1 MSDVAL
7 TLSANGTLR
16 EKDVKRGTKHL
27 LSGQIGPLTLYY
39 AGATAPII
47 SSAMGVVAKSAFKNA
62 QFSDYWTMLLGAIIA
77 ALAGITWFLI
87 FLRWSYQPGHG
98 RGTELTHETNVEV
111 TDAALIVTRGPI
123 RKEIGWSAVK
133 GVKAVEGFTTVE
145 VEGAEAV
152 IIPSQWFEDKPARLA
167 FQHAVSEKAPI

>member
-1 MSDVAL
+1 MSVYA
-7 TLSANGTLR
+7 SAVCASGTLR

-62 QFSDYWTMLLGAIIA
+62 QFSDYWTMLLGAIVA

-98 RGTELTHETNVEV
+98 RGTELTHETSVELTV
-111 TDAALIVTRGPI
+111 DALIVTRGPI
-123 RKEIGWSAVK
+123 RKEIRWQAVK
-133 GVKAVEGFTTVE
+133 GVKAVEGFTTIE
-145 VEGAEAV
+145 IEGTEAV
-152 IIPSQWFEDKPARLA
+152 IIPSNWFEDKQARLA

>member
-1 MSDVAL
+1 MSDVAI
-7 TLSANGTLR
+7 SIYARGTLR

-47 SSAMGVVAKSAFKNA
+47 SSAMGVVAKTAFKNA
-62 QFSDYWTMLLGAIIA
+62 QFSDYWTMLLGSIIA

-98 RGTELTHETNVEV
+98 RGTELTQETNVEISS
-111 TDAALIVTRGPI
+111 DALIVTRGPI
-123 RKEIGWSAVK
+123 RKEIKWEAVK
-133 GVKAVEGFTTVE
+133 GVKAVEGFTTVDI
-145 VEGAEAV
+145 EGSEAV
-152 IIPSQWFEDKPARLA
+152 IIPSDWFDDKQAHLA

>member
-1 MSDVAL
+1 MSDVAPVL
-7 TLSANGTLR
+7 CANGRLR

-47 SSAMGVVAKSAFKNA
+47 SSAMGVVAKTAFKNA
-62 QFSDYWTMLLGAIIA
+62 QFSDYWTMLLGAIVA

-87 FLRWSYQPGHG
+87 FLRWSYHPG
-98 RGTELTHETNVEV
+98 RGRGSELMHETEVEV
-111 TDAALIVTRGPI
+111 AETNLIVTRGPI
-123 RKEIGWSAVK
+123 KTAIGWDAVV
-133 GVKAVEGFTTVE
+133 GVKAAEGFTTIE
-145 VEGAEAV
+145 IAGTDPI
-152 IIPSQWFEDKPARLA
+152 IIPSNWFADKQARLA

>member
-1 MSDVAL
+1 MSNVAAAI
-7 TLSANGTLR
+7 TAKGILR

-47 SSAMGVVAKSAFKNA
+47 SSAMGVVAKTAFKNA
-62 QFSDYWTMLLGAIIA
+62 QFSDYWAMLLGAIIA

-98 RGTELTHETNVEV
+98 RGTELTHETNVEIA
-111 TDAALIVTRGPI
+111 DHALIVIRGPI
-123 RKEIGWSAVK
+123 RKEIGWEAVK
-133 GVKAVEGFTTVE
+133 GVKAVEGFTTVAI
-145 VEGAEAV
+145 EGAEAV
-152 IIPSQWFEDKPARLA
+152 IIPSNWFKDKQARLA

>member
-1 MSDVAL
+1 MTDIAPAFCAS
-7 TLSANGTLR
+7 GKLR

-62 QFSDYWTMLLGAIIA
+62 QFSDYWTMLLGAIVA

-98 RGTELTHETNVEV
+98 RGTELTHETNVQI
-111 TDAALIVTRGPI
+111 TDNALIVLRGPI
-123 RKEIGWSAVK
+123 RKEIGWEAVK
-133 GVKAVEGFTTVE
+133 SVKTAEGFTTIE
-145 VEGAEAV
+145 IEGTEALV
-152 IIPSQWFEDKPARLA
+152 IPSKWFEDKTERLA

>member
-1 MSDVAL
+1 MSDYASAL
-7 TLSANGTLR
+7 TAKGTLR
-16 EKDVKRGTKHL
+16 EKDVKRGTRHL

-62 QFSDYWTMLLGAIIA
+62 QFTEYWTMLLGAIVA

-111 TDAALIVTRGPI
+111 TDEALIVIRGPI
-123 RKEIGWSAVK
+123 RKEIGWGAVK
-133 GVKAVEGFTTVE
+133 GVKVTEGFTTVD
-145 VEGAEAV
+145 VEGSEAV
-152 IIPSQWFEDKPARLA
+152 IIPSKWFVDKQARLA